1 MPTKLPPQ
9 SFVALSAVAWADG
22 RMSKNEATGLLAAA
36 KALGLEGEE
45 LAKVETAT
53 KEKVSID
60 EFDAAGFSTWDR
72 LLTYGL
78 ATWLA
83 RLDGVTQGA
92 EIDSLRKLEGKLEN
106 ADVTQFKL
114 KSAASAA
121 FDTAMQ
127 PEGRRPEKYDFG
139 GFEKI
144 LRERLPTV
152 K

>member
-1 MPTKLPPQ
+1 MSTKLPPQ
-9 SFVALSAVAWADG
+9 SFVALAAVAWADG
-22 RMSKNEATGLLAAA
+22 RMSKNEAIGLITAA
-36 KALGLEGEE
+36 KTLGLSGDE
-45 LAKVETAT
+45 LASAETAT

-60 EFDAAGFSTWDR
+60 TFDAEGLSTWDR

-92 EIDSLRKLEGKLEN
+92 ELDSLRKLAGKLEN
-106 ADVTQFKL
+106 AEVTAFKL

-121 FDTAMQ
+121 FDVAMQ
-127 PEGRRPEKYDFG
+127 PEGRRPDKYDFA

>member
-22 RMSKNEATGLLAAA
+22 RMSKNEATGLLSAA
-36 KALGLEGEE
+36 KALGLEGAE
-45 LAKVETAT
+45 LASVEAAT
-53 KEKVSID
+53 KEKVSLD
-60 EFDAAGFSTWDR
+60 AFDAASLSTWDR

-83 RLDGVTQGA
+83 RVDGVTHA
-92 EIDSLRKLEGKLEN
+92 TEIDSLRALEGKLEGGE
-106 ADVTQFKL
+106 VTTFKL

-121 FDTAMQ
+121 FDVAMQ

-139 GFEKI
+139 AFETI
-144 LRERLPTV
+144 LRQRLPTL

>member
-36 KALGLEGEE
+36 KALGLDEGE
-45 LAKVETAT
+45 LAAVEKST

-60 EFDAAGFSTWDR
+60 AFDATGFSTWDR

-83 RLDGVTQGA
+83 RLDGVTQGT
-92 EIDSLRKLEGKLEN
+92 EIDSLRALEGKLEGGE
-106 ADVTQFKL
+106 VTTFKL

-121 FDTAMQ
+121 FDVAMQ
-127 PEGRRPEKYDFG
+127 PEGRRPEKYDFA
-139 GFEKI
+139 GFEAT
-144 LRERLPTV
+144 LRQRLPTV

>member
-22 RMSKNEATGLLAAA
+22 RMTKNEATGLLAAA
-36 KALGLEGEE
+36 KALGLDGAD
-45 LAKVETAT
+45 LASVEAAT
-53 KEKVSID
+53 KEKASID
-60 EFDAAGFSTWDR
+60 DFDGTGLSTWER

-92 EIDSLRKLEGKLEN
+92 EIDSLRKLEGKLESGE
-106 ADVTQFKL
+106 VTAFKL

-121 FDTAMQ
+121 FDVAMQ
-127 PEGRRPEKYDFG
+127 PEGRRPDKYDFAS
-139 GFEKI
+139 FEST
-144 LRERLPTV
+144 LRQRLPTV